1 MAAAAFCSTMT
12 KHVGFWATYSSISV
26 FDTVSNRFLSNSP
39 ALRHLCWSYTM
50 KQVRG
55 LPINVIVER
64 RFLEANSNIESEKES
79 LTSTGYN
86 R

>member
-1 MAAAAFCSTMT
+1 
-12 KHVGFWATYSSISV
+12 
-26 FDTVSNRFLSNSP
+26 
-39 ALRHLCWSYTM
+39 M